1 MVGGVCVWE
10 GCGGAWD
17 TCCPLGQGR
26 SHHGAIS
33 GECDTRGAS
42 RHGSVLVAGGRCCW
56 GTWWGPGWW
65 LGHLGRPGDGSLVP
79 GCEAGLV
86 GENVRE
92 SLKKLGPGARPWSHV
107 AACGWE
113 GLVLRG
119 AVGQAP
125 GLCSGTLHVALCST
139 GTWPHRHLM
148 VSSSTGWQLP
158 RGGQQGR
165 GLQPGPVPYPAGEQA
180 RLGTALDIRQL
191 PGNSLPQS
199 SFILGAVCAVSQRYE
214 SVSPLPCLLP
224 DVVCIL
230 IA

>member
-33 GECDTRGAS
+33 GECDTRGTS
-42 RHGSVLVAGGRCCW
+42 LHGSVLVAGGRCCW

-92 SLKKLGPGARPWSHV
+92 SLKKLGPGARPWSHA

-125 GLCSGTLHVALCST
+125 GLCSGTLHVALRST

-148 VSSSTGWQLP
+148 MSSSTGWQLP
-158 RGGQQGR
+158 RRGSRAGACSQDLSHTQPASRQGWGQ
-165 GLQPGPVPYPAGEQA
+165 PW
-180 RLGTALDIRQL
+180 TS
-191 PGNSLPQS
+191 GNSLA
-199 SFILGAVCAVSQRYE
+199 ILFHSLHLSWELFAQCHRDTSRC
-214 SVSPLPCLLP
+214 PLCLVFCLMWF
-224 DVVCIL
+224 
-230 IA
+230 AF